1 MTFSTF
7 LFYIGVML
15 LLIIMLLFSLRHI
28 NAEIFRI
35 NQELSTTKKKVEE
48 ATADLIIP
56 IVLSEGA
63 LVPRRADGD
72 EDACYDI
79 ICPKDIPLS
88 FGRSVIPTGIRFST
102 PIGVVAL
109 LLPTSGNTVKGLA
122 VQSKKGDSVIT
133 DYRINGDTQLG
144 VIDPGYT
151 GEIGVMFNNHLHPKK
166 TEGEFVIKRGTK
178 LGQILF
184 VKTEKA
190 HFIHVKELGE
200 TERGSRG
207 YGSSDNDCMQNNINS
222 ISR

>member
-1 MTFSTF
+1 MAIIILLF
-7 LFYIGVML
+7 LGVAFL
-15 LLIIMLLFSLRHI
+15 CIIMLSFSQRHI
-28 NAEIFRI
+28 DSEVFRI
-35 NQELSTTKKKVEE
+35 SQELSSTKKKVEE
-48 ATADLIIP
+48 FTADLMVP

-63 LVPRRADGD
+63 FMPKRKHGD

-109 LLPTSGNTVKGLA
+109 ILPTSGNTIKGLA

-166 TEGEFVIKRGTK
+166 TESEFVIKRGTK
-178 LGQILF
+178 LGQIVF
-184 VKTEKA
+184 IKTEKA
-190 HFIHVKELGE
+190 HFVPVKELDE
-200 TERGSRG
+200 TTRGTRG
-207 YGSSDNDCMQNNINS
+207 YGSTDNDCF
-222 ISR
+222 

>member
-15 LLIIMLLFSLRHI
+15 LLIIMLFFSLRHI
-28 NAEIFRI
+28 NAEIFQI
-35 NQELSTTKKKVEE
+35 HHELSTTKKKVEE
-48 ATADLIIP
+48 VTADLVIP

-63 LVPRRADGD
+63 FIPRRAHGD

-88 FGRSVIPTGIRFST
+88 FGRSAIPTGIRFST

-109 LLPTSGNTVKGLA
+109 LLPTSGNTVNGLA
-122 VQSKKGDSVIT
+122 VLSKKGDSIIT

-151 GEIGVMFNNHLHPKK
+151 GEIGVLFNNHLHPKK

-184 VKTEKA
+184 IKTEKV
-190 HFIHVKELGE
+190 HFVPVE
-200 TERGSRG
+200 TLDETTRGSRG
-207 YGSSDNDCMQNNINS
+207 YGSTDNDCF
-222 ISR
+222 